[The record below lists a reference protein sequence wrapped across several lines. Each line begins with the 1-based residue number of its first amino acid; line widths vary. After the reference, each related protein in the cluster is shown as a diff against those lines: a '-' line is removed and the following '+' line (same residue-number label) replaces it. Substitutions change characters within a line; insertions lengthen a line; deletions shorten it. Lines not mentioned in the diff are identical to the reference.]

1 MPDQYGEKSQEPTP
15 FRRQKAREEGHVAR
29 SHELTSAAILVGGV
43 LALGL
48 FATSLFSWTVDLTK
62 TYLGTLASP
71 LGDVDSWV
79 GLTRELLAQMAQVLL
94 PLLTLAVA
102 AGVAVDLAQMGLLIV
117 PKRVAFDLSRI
128 DPIQGF
134 RRIFSWSGVIRLLV
148 GLAKVAIIFAIG
160 IVVIWNELTTILNL
174 SALELPEIL
183 QFAATF
189 LYRLSAWAA
198 LAILVLGIVDYGLQR
213 WRYELDLRMTPQ
225 EVREELKHLEG
236 DPQIIARRRAI
247 QRQLVLH
254 RLSAAV
260 PKADV
265 VITNPTEYAVALKYE
280 PQTMIAP
287 VVVAKGAG
295 LLAQRI
301 RILAIQHGIPIVER
315 RELAQALYRQ
325 VDVNRPIPR
334 ELYAAVAEVL
344 AYVYK
349 LKGKTI
355 PRTAA

>member
-29 SHELTSAAILVGGV
+29 SHDLTSAAVLVGGL
-43 LALGL
+43 LALGFL
-48 FATSLFSWTVDLTK
+48 FTSLFSWVLDWTRGQ
-62 TYLGTLASP
+62 LGTLTLP
-71 LGDVDSWV
+71 LKDVSSCV
-79 GLTRELLAQMAQVLL
+79 GITQELLAQLGRVLL
-94 PLLTLAVA
+94 PFLALAMA
-102 AGVAVDLAQMGLLIV
+102 AGIAVDLAQMGLLIV
-117 PKRVAFDLSRI
+117 PKRVAFDLTRI
-128 DPIQGF
+128 SPIQGF
-134 RRIFSWSGVIRLLV
+134 RRIFSWSGAIRLFV
-148 GLAKVAIIFAIG
+148 GLAKVAVIFAIG
-160 IVVIWNELTTILNL
+160 IVVLWSELTRVL
-174 SALELPEIL
+174 SLSVLELPEIL

-189 LYRLSAWAA
+189 LYRLCVWVG
-198 LAILVLGIVDYGLQR
+198 LAILVLGLVDYGLQR

-265 VITNPTEYAVALKYE
+265 VITNPTEYAVALRYE
-280 PQTMIAP
+280 PETMIAP

-301 RILAIQHGIPIVER
+301 RMLAIQHGIPIVER
-315 RELAQALYRQ
+315 KELAQALYRQ
-325 VDVNRPIPR
+325 VDINRPIPR

>member
-29 SHELTSAAILVGGV
+29 SHELTSAAVLVGGL
-43 LALGL
+43 LALGFL
-48 FATSLFSWTVDLTK
+48 FTSLFSWVLDWTRGQ
-62 TYLGTLASP
+62 LGTLTFP
-71 LGDVDSWV
+71 LKDVSSCV
-79 GLTRELLAQMAQVLL
+79 GITQELLGQLGRVLL
-94 PLLTLAVA
+94 PFLALAMA
-102 AGVAVDLAQMGLLIV
+102 AGIAVDLAQMGLLIV
-117 PKRVAFDLSRI
+117 PKRVAFDLTRI
-128 DPIQGF
+128 SPIQGF
-134 RRIFSWSGVIRLLV
+134 RRIFSWSGVIRLFV

-160 IVVIWNELTTILNL
+160 IVVLWSELTRVLSL

-189 LYRLSAWAA
+189 LYRLSVWVA
-198 LAILVLGIVDYGLQR
+198 LAILVLGLVDYGLQR

-265 VITNPTEYAVALKYE
+265 VITNPTEYAVALRYE
-280 PQTMIAP
+280 PETMIAP

-301 RILAIQHGIPIVER
+301 RMLAIKHGIPIVER

-325 VDVNRPIPR
+325 VDINRPIPR